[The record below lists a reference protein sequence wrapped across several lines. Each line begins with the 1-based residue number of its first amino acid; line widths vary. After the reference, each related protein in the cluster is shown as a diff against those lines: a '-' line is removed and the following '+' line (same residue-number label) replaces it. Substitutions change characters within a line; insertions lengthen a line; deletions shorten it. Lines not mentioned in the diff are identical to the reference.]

1 MMSIMKRR
9 IKNYQVMMSGDRS
22 EDTVSSLFTIFFLNS
37 GVGSEITNGSD
48 GTIEVE
54 VIVDGILFTRKL
66 LDFMFTSENPER
78 NFDFLSKV
86 TADGIIGKSQV
97 RSASDKLVSLENF
110 NSAGIFDGVTE
121 MNVGLSGI
129 LSGGSSRR

>member
-1 MMSIMKRR
+1 MKRL
-9 IKNYQVMMSGDRS
+9 IKNYQVMVSGDRS

-37 GVGSEITNGSD
+37 GVGSEIANGSD

-66 LDFMFTSENPER
+66 LSFVFTSENSER

-86 TADGIIGKSQV
+86 TTGGIIGEGQV
-97 RSASDKLVSLENF
+97 RSASDELVSLENF
-110 NSAGIFDGVTE
+110 NSAGIFDGITE